1 MSIPHKPAAT
11 EAQLHEL
18 IANRWSPRSFNDTH
32 NLNDAEIHSLLE
44 AARWSPSSMNAQP
57 WRFLVGLRGDSNFA
71 GLVST
76 LKENNLEWA
85 PNASAIILVAA
96 TAEKISPIEIFDA
109 GLAVGAVVTQAQSM
123 GLHTHQMGGFSKTKV
138 KEVFSLPESVEPIVL
153 IGVGKVSEPS
163 KLSQA
168 LLERELAPR
177 SRKPL
182 TELMLKGLN

>member
-32 NLNDAEIHSLLE
+32 NLNDCEIHSLLE

-57 WRFLVGLRGDSNFA
+57 WRFLVGRRGDSNFA

-123 GLHTHQMGGFSKTKV
+123 GLHTHQMGGFSKSKV
-138 KEVFSLPESVEPIVL
+138 KEVFSLPENVEPIVL

>member
-11 EAQLHEL
+11 KAQLHEL
-18 IANRWSPRSFNDTH
+18 IANRWSPRSFDDSH
-32 NLNDAEIHSLLE
+32 KLSDDQIHSLLE

-71 GLVST
+71 ALVSS

-85 PNASAIILVAA
+85 PNASAIVLVAA
-96 TAEKISPIEIFDA
+96 TGEKVSNIEIFDA
-109 GLAVGAVVTQAQSM
+109 GLAVSALITQAQSM
-123 GLHTHQMGGFSKTKV
+123 GLHTHQMGGFSKSKV
-138 KEVFSLPESVEPIVL
+138 KEVFSLSENVEPVVL

-182 TELMLKGLN
+182 SDLMLKGLN

>member
-18 IANRWSPRSFNDTH
+18 IANRWSPRSFNDSH
-32 NLNDAEIHSLLE
+32 NLNESEIHSLLE

-96 TAEKISPIEIFDA
+96 TAEKISPIEIFD
-109 GLAVGAVVTQAQSM
+109 
-123 GLHTHQMGGFSKTKV
+123 F
-138 KEVFSLPESVEPIVL
+138 
-153 IGVGKVSEPS
+153 
-163 KLSQA
+163 
-168 LLERELAPR
+168 
-177 SRKPL
+177 
-182 TELMLKGLN
+182 

>member
-18 IANRWSPRSFNDTH
+18 IANRWSPRSFNDSH
-32 NLNDAEIHSLLE
+32 NLNESEIHSLLE
-44 AARWSPSSMNAQP
+44 AARWSPSWMNAQP
-57 WRFLVGLRGDSNFA
+57 WRFLVGLRGDSDFA

-76 LKENNLEWA
+76 LQDFNLEWA
-85 PNASAIILVAA
+85 PNTSALILVAA
-96 TAEKISPIEIFDA
+96 SAKEVTQIETFDV
-109 GLAVGAVVTQAQSM
+109 GLAVGALTTQAQSM

-138 KEVFSLPESVEPIVL
+138 KEVFSLPENVEPIAL
-153 IGVGKVSEPS
+153 IGVGKVGDPS

-182 TELMLKGLN
+182 TDLMLKGLN